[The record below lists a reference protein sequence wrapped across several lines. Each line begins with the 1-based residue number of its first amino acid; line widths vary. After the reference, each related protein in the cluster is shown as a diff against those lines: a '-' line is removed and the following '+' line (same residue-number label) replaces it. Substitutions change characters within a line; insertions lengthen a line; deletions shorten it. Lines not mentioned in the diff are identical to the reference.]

1 MRNLA
6 HTREIQI
13 TVALL
18 ALALVFLLAPS
29 FLFAANDAQFSSSDA
44 QLQMTVSGTT
54 VTLKVSGVH
63 TVDSLTVDSGSFDV
77 VLSQSSLVIT
87 SADRYTLTASPDS
100 FTTSFECGASESKL
114 ALSRNLDGTAT
125 VTVTPSTTVCGG
137 GGGGGSPSSS
147 GGGGGGG
154 GSAADVFT
162 STAVVAVAPAAV
174 AVAPVATGAS
184 SNAELS
190 QLINLFIALGIIPE
204 SKADAARAALSSQG
218 VSSAA
223 VSATFSRGIGN
234 GAKGEDVKRLQV
246 LLNSDPDTK
255 VSASGAGSSGSE
267 TETFGPATESAV
279 KKFQEKYGIAGPGS
293 EGFGFVGPKTR
304 AKLEEV
310 FGSTAVPAATPATP
324 AAPAASAAGVSASFT
339 SALSK
344 GSENADVMRLQKLLN
359 SDPDTR
365 VSSSGVGS
373 SGSETNFF
381 GTGTENA
388 VKKFQTK
395 YGIVSS
401 GTPATTGYGA
411 VGPATRAKLLE
422 VFGQ

>member
-154 GSAADVFT
+154 CSAADVFT

-223 VSATFSRGIGN
+223 VSATFIG
-234 GAKGEDVKRLQV
+234 
-246 LLNSDPDTK
+246 
-255 VSASGAGSSGSE
+255 
-267 TETFGPATESAV
+267 
-279 KKFQEKYGIAGPGS
+279 
-293 EGFGFVGPKTR
+293 
-304 AKLEEV
+304 
-310 FGSTAVPAATPATP
+310 
-324 AAPAASAAGVSASFT
+324 
-339 SALSK
+339 
-344 GSENADVMRLQKLLN
+344 
-359 SDPDTR
+359 
-365 VSSSGVGS
+365 
-373 SGSETNFF
+373 
-381 GTGTENA
+381 
-388 VKKFQTK
+388 
-395 YGIVSS
+395 
-401 GTPATTGYGA
+401 
-411 VGPATRAKLLE
+411 
-422 VFGQ
+422 

>member
-223 VSATFSRGIGN
+223 VSVVFSRGMGS

-255 VSASGAGSSGSE
+255 VSASGAGSPGSE

-310 FGSTAVPAATPATP
+310 FGSTAIPAASVATPAP
-324 AAPAASAAGVSASFT
+324 VAAAVSPVFNGT
-339 SALSK
+339 LSK
-344 GSENADVMRLQKLLN
+344 GTENADVKRLQTLLN

-365 VSSSGVGS
+365 VSSSGIGS
-373 SGSETNFF
+373 SGNETNFF
-381 GTGTENA
+381 GAATENA
-388 VKKFQTK
+388 VKKFQAK

>member
-1 MRNLA
+1 MKNLVY
-6 HTREIQI
+6 TKDIPI
-13 TVALL
+13 VVLWF
-18 ALALVFLLAPS
+18 ALVAMSFLTPVL
-29 FLFAANDAQFSSSDA
+29 LFAANDAILQSSDA
-44 QLQMTVSGTT
+44 RITTTYSGTSVT
-54 VTLKVSGVH
+54 VRASGQH
-63 TVDSLTVDSGSFDV
+63 TVDSITVDSGSFDV
-77 VLSQSSLVIT
+77 VLSNSALIVT
-87 SADRYTLTASPDS
+87 SPDRYTINTSPS
-100 FTTSFECGASESKL
+100 TYSKFECGSSESTL
-114 ALSRNLDGTAT
+114 TLERSVSESTAT
-125 VTVTPSTTVCGG
+125 VTVTPTTTVCS
-137 GGGGGSPSSS
+137 GGGGGSGGGGSS
-147 GGGGGGG
+147 GGGGG
-154 GSAADVFT
+154 GSAADAFT
-162 STAVVAVAPAAV
+162 STAVVAVTPAAV
-174 AVAPVATGAS
+174 VVAPVATGAS

-190 QLINLFIALGIIPE
+190 SLINLFIALGIIPE

-246 LLNSDPDTK
+246 LLNSDTDTK
-255 VSASGAGSSGSE
+255 VSASGAGSPGSE